1 MKTIDCRGQS
11 CPAPVIATK
20 KALEESAEG
29 ICVQVDD
36 GAPRENVRRFASN
49 RGYQVSENAQ
59 GNSWLL
65 TIHSVE
71 GVTPAAA
78 SAASEQIAPQ
88 TTGDRILLIT
98 SNILGYG
105 ADELGRL
112 LMKNFIFT
120 LLETETRPAR
130 ILLLNSGV
138 LLAVHGAETV
148 EALNRLAEQGVEIF
162 SCGICLDYFAKKD
175 QLAVGQ
181 VTNMFSTAEQLLSA
195 ASVIKL

>member
-20 KALEESAEG
+20 KALEESEEG

-36 GAPRENVRRFASN
+36 GAPRENVKRFASN

-59 GNSWLL
+59 GNSWVL

-71 GVTPAAA
+71 GATPAV
-78 SAASEQIAPQ
+78 SAVSEQISPQ

-130 ILLLNSGV
+130 ILLLNSAV
-138 LLAVHGAETV
+138 LLAVHGTETV